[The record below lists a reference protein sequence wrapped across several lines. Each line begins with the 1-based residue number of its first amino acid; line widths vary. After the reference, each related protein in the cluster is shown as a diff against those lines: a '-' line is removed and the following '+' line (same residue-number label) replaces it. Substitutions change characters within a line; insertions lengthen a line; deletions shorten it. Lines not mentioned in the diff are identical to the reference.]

1 MDREY
6 LIDYLHKN
14 VFFFSFSIL
23 RNAKAGEQRT
33 RWHNDW
39 KIENPDATKE
49 RKKVKEQWFSLA
61 SNGQTMN
68 NSILF
73 IPTQAKSK
81 HHH

>member
-39 KIENPDATKE
+39 KIENPNATKE
-49 RKKVKEQWFSLA
+49 RKK
-61 SNGQTMN
+61 
-68 NSILF
+68 
-73 IPTQAKSK
+73 
-81 HHH
+81 